1 MFDLRAWQL
10 PAVRRTWRRSWSSW
24 RSLRRSRMINRFMH
38 ANCQCLM
45 RRTDDV
51 TRLRDVAVKCCYIVR
66 MYNVHEVYLANG
78 LVQQITVKPVSTI
91 TPPSLNRK
99 RPKDVFSSIGDGRGG
114 WGGVCGEGRV
124 SKPLLIITY
133 LPSCWRISA
142 CVICGVC
149 VSAQN
154 ASEPLE
160 QLLSC
165 FW

>member
-1 MFDLRAWQL
+1 MVFDSIGVYYDTNLTEWFKNPPARSYNIYNIMFDLRAWQL

-99 RPKDVFSSIGDGRGG
+99 RPKDVFSSIGGGRGG
-114 WGGVCGEGRV
+114 
-124 SKPLLIITY
+124 
-133 LPSCWRISA
+133 
-142 CVICGVC
+142 
-149 VSAQN
+149 
-154 ASEPLE
+154 
-160 QLLSC
+160 
-165 FW
+165 